1 MTATDPRSDPVV
13 ASSPPPSP
21 GRLGRFLRKAFD
33 KLLPLVALAVL
44 LVIWEGAVIV
54 FDLPLWRLPA
64 PSAVVDVLIEQRDT
78 LRGHFQTTMWETIL
92 GFLTAVA
99 IGIPLAIAIVYSRLL
114 ERTIYPML
122 VAMQSVPKVAVA
134 PILVL
139 WLGFGFAPKIVLI
152 VLIAVFPI
160 VISTATGLKSSPR
173 EFTEMVESLSA
184 SQFQIFRKVRF
195 PAALPHIF
203 VGLKVAISLAV
214 IGAVIGEF
222 VGSNKGLGFIIVIS
236 QGNVRTDI
244 AFASMFLLAVLSI
257 GLFYAIVA
265 LEHVLVPWAGDEEA

>member
-1 MTATDPRSDPVV
+1 MTATGSRPDPVV
-13 ASSPPPSP
+13 ASSSPSSP
-21 GRLGRFLRKAFD
+21 GRLGRFFRKALD
-33 KLLPLVALAVL
+33 KFLPLVAFGVL
-44 LVIWEGAVIV
+44 LVIWEGAVIA
-54 FDLPLWRLPA
+54 FDFPLWRLPA
-64 PSAVVDVLIEQRDT
+64 PSDVVDVLIEQRDT

-92 GFLTAVA
+92 GFLTAVVV
-99 IGIPLAIAIVYSRLL
+99 GIPLAIAIVYSRLL

-134 PILVL
+134 PILVI
-139 WLGFGFAPKIVLI
+139 WLGFGFSPKIVLI

-184 SQFQIFRKVRF
+184 SQLQIFRKVRF

-222 VGSNKGLGFIIVIS
+222 VGSNKGLGFLIVIS
-236 QGNVRTDI
+236 QGNARTDI

-265 LEHVLVPWAGDEEA
+265 FEHLLVPWAGDEEA